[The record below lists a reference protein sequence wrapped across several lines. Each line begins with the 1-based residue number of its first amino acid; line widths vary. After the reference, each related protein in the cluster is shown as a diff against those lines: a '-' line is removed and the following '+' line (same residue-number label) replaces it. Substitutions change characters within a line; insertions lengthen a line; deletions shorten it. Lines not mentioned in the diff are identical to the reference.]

1 MAGADTEHLSALHSV
16 PPSSP
21 PLARSYDEFD
31 NIPSLTAP
39 MGTHVIDIPLES
51 TRDVLQETYQDRE
64 VGSGAP
70 VGGLDID
77 RRSEVSKQDP
87 QQHVFGTVN
96 CQAPDSE
103 VDSHSSDSDEERVC
117 LAKMEIDNIIWIR
130 KTRRHKVALEEWMKK
145 DELFAARSDRK
156 RKQSLS
162 VKNEIYQL
170 LGFYSVFQ
178 GVLLTAVAQS
188 SLLHCNNWWTAFSLS
203 ALASCVTIGGFI
215 HKFWI
220 IWSLEIT
227 IHTENISRKVI
238 PPLQTTFEILT

>member
-1 MAGADTEHLSALHSV
+1 MAGADREALSALHSV
-16 PPSSP
+16 PLSSP
-21 PLARSYDEFD
+21 PLVRSYDEFG
-31 NIPSLTAP
+31 NIPSVTAP

-51 TRDVLQETYQDRE
+51 TSDVLQATYQGRQ
-64 VGSGAP
+64 VRPRAP
-70 VGGLDID
+70 VWGLHND
-77 RRSEVSKQDP
+77 RRLEVPGQGP
-87 QQHVFGTVN
+87 QQHIVGTVN
-96 CQAPDSE
+96 CKAPDSE
-103 VDSHSSDSDEERVC
+103 VDSHGSDSDEGRVC

-130 KTRRHKVALEEWMKK
+130 KTMRLQVALEEWVKK
-145 DELFAARSDRK
+145 EKLFAARSDRK

-188 SLLHCNNWWTAFSLS
+188 GLLYCNNWWTAFSLS

-220 IWSLEIT
+220 IWSLERT
-227 IHTENISRKVI
+227 IHTENIARKVI
-238 PPLQTTFEILT
+238 PPLQDL